1 MRRLDK
7 QIIGSGDWLTL
18 ARVYYEGHDGVTRTW
33 ETVNRK
39 NSRGAVG
46 ILATMKDTGELVLI
60 RQYRPPLDRFAIEFP
75 AGLIDDGE
83 EPGEAA
89 LRELR
94 EETGYKGELKK
105 ISDRA
110 YSSPGLTDEFLI
122 FARVEIDPA
131 VQGEIQTDFDEAESI
146 ETFLVAPENLHAF
159 LENARKNGD
168 VVDAKVVAYAFS
180 TDLL

>member
-1 MRRLDK
+1 MKRLDK
-7 QIIGSGDWLTL
+7 KIISSGDWLTL
-18 ARVYYEGHDGVTRTW
+18 ARIYYEGHDGVTRTW

-46 ILATMKDTGELVLI
+46 ILATMKGTGEIVLI

-75 AGLIDDGE
+75 AGLIDEGE
-83 EPGEAA
+83 EAGVAA

-94 EETGYKGELKK
+94 EETGYKGTLLKV
-105 ISDRA
+105 SERA

-131 VQGEIQTDFDEAESI
+131 IQGEIQTDFDESESI
-146 ETFLVAPENLHAF
+146 ETFLVAPGQLSAF
-159 LENARKNGD
+159 LETAQKNGD
-168 VVDAKVVAYAFS
+168 VVDAKVMAYAFS
-180 TDLL
+180 TGLM

>member
-1 MRRLDK
+1 MKRLDK
-7 QIIGSGDWLTL
+7 KMIGSGDWLSL
-18 ARVYYEGHDGVTRTW
+18 ARIYYEGHDGVTRTW

-46 ILATMKDTGELVLI
+46 ILATMKGSGEIVLI

-83 EPGEAA
+83 DAGTAA

-94 EETGYKGELKK
+94 EETGYKGTLLKVTE
-105 ISDRA
+105 RA
-110 YSSPGLTDEFLI
+110 YSSPGLSDEFLI

-131 VQGEIQTDFDEAESI
+131 LQGEIQTDFDESESI
-146 ETFLVAPENLHAF
+146 ETFLVSPDQFSDF
-159 LENARKNGD
+159 LENAQKNGD
-168 VVDAKVVAYAFS
+168 AVDAKVMAYAFS
-180 TDLL
+180 IGLM

>member
-1 MRRLDK
+1 MKRLDK
-7 QIIGSGDWLTL
+7 KIIGCGDWLTL
-18 ARVYYEGHDGVTRTW
+18 ARIYYEGHDGVTRTW

-46 ILATMKDTGELVLI
+46 ILAAMKGTGELVLI

-75 AGLIDDGE
+75 AGLIDEGE
-83 EPGEAA
+83 DAGTAA

-94 EETGYKGELKK
+94 EETGYKGTLLKVTE
-105 ISDRA
+105 RA

-131 VQGEIQTDFDEAESI
+131 AQGELQTDFDESESI
-146 ETFLVAPENLHAF
+146 ETFLVAPDQLNDF
-159 LENARKNGD
+159 LENAQKNGD
-168 VVDAKVVAYAFS
+168 VVDAKVMAYAFS
-180 TDLL
+180 IGLL

>member
-1 MRRLDK
+1 MK
-7 QIIGSGDWLTL
+7 QKITGSRELGYGKFLYLRELEYTDHRGLP
-18 ARVYYEGHDGVTRTW
+18 RKW
-33 ETVNRK
+33 ESCDR
-39 NSRGAVG
+39 
-46 ILATMKDTGELVLI
+46 TGEGAGCFIFAKIVPDNEVLLI

-105 ISDRA
+105 LSDRA

-146 ETFLVAPENLHAF
+146 ETFLVAPDKLNEF
-159 LENARKNGD
+159 LENVK
-168 VVDAKVVAYAFS
+168 
-180 TDLL
+180 LQ